1 MSGAG
6 AAEATDESAGVRKTR
21 GFIFAIIG
29 DISATLGFIFGGLVP
44 LLLLLCVHREEAH
57 YNIVWRTAFALG
69 LIPPLSIFWFR
80 YKMAVSS
87 AYRKSAAKKQRIPP
101 MPILK
106 RYWRPLLG
114 CSIAW
119 FM

>member
-1 MSGAG
+1 VSGAG
-6 AAEATDESAGVRKTR
+6 AAEATDESAGARKSR
-21 GFIFAIIG
+21 GFIFAIIS
-29 DISATLGFIFGGLVP
+29 DISATMGFIFGGLVP
-44 LLLLLCVHREEAH
+44 LLLVLCVHQNEAH
-57 YNIVWRTAFALG
+57 FNIVWRCAFALG

-80 YKMAVSS
+80 YKMAVST

-106 RYWRPLLG
+106 RYWKSIFG
-114 CSIAW
+114 CSIGW